1 MAGRP
6 SKSRQL
12 DIWMNGHLVGRWTL
26 DASGRQSLTYDQ
38 AWVGSIE
45 ARPLSL
51 SLPFQVGQQAHRGQA
66 VENYFDNLLPDSDIT
81 RKQLAQR
88 YKAQST
94 QPFDLLAEAGRDCVG
109 AVQLLPSG
117 QTPHNLECIDG
128 CTLTESNV
136 ASLLRS
142 VKNPRDFSLGMED
155 GSGALEREFNDGLRL
170 SIAGAQEKTALL
182 WHEGQWLIPSGS
194 TPTTHI
200 FKLPMGHIG
209 MDRRLDMTTSVENE
223 WLCLRILNAYGLQV
237 PKAAILRFE
246 DQKALV
252 VERFDR
258 ELHSSSRWWLRL
270 PQEDFCQA
278 TATPSLLKYESEGG
292 PGMERIATYLQ
303 GSEHAEQ
310 DLVAFFK
317 VQVLFWMLAA
327 TDGHAKNFSIRLLR
341 GQRYHLTAFYDVL
354 SAWPI
359 VGDTDGK
366 TAGKVA
372 RQKVKLA
379 MSVRETNPGKTRHYN
394 LDTIRRD
401 HFEQMAHRFG
411 LGNRGAAL
419 IDELI
424 EQTPGVIQAVSHELP
439 QQYPRHLFDV
449 ICNNLL
455 DASKRLQA

>member
-1 MAGRP
+1 MAGRY
-6 SKSRQL
+6 SKSRHL
-12 DIWMNGHLVGRWTL
+12 DIWMNGLLVGRWTL
-26 DASGRQSLTYDQ
+26 DASGRQSLSYDE
-38 AWVGSIE
+38 AWVHCIE
-45 ARPLSL
+45 GRPLSL
-51 SLPFQVGQQAHRGQA
+51 SLPFQINQQAHSGQA

-81 RKQLAQR
+81 RKRLAQR
-88 YKAQST
+88 YRAQSI
-94 QPFDLLAEAGRDCVG
+94 QPFDLLAQAGRDCVG
-109 AVQLLPSG
+109 AVQLLPTG

-128 CTLTESNV
+128 YALTESNV
-136 ASLLRS
+136 ASLLRN
-142 VKNPRDFSLGMED
+142 VKNPRDFSLGTDD
-155 GSGALEREFNDGLRL
+155 GSGALQREFNDGLRL

-182 WHEGQWLIPSGS
+182 WHEGQWLIPHGS

-200 FKLPMGHIG
+200 FKLPLGHIG

-223 WLCLRILNAYGLQV
+223 WLCLRILHAYGLQV
-237 PKAAILRFE
+237 PRAAMLRFE
-246 DQKALV
+246 DQQALV

-292 PGMERIATYLQ
+292 PGMDRIATYLQ
-303 GSEHAEQ
+303 GSQHAEQ
-310 DLVAFFK
+310 DLVDFFK

-327 TDGHAKNFSIRLLR
+327 IDGHAKNFSIRLLR
-341 GQRYHLTAFYDVL
+341 NDRYYLTAFYDVL

-359 VGDTDGK
+359 IGTS
-366 TAGKVA
+366 AGKIA

-379 MSVRETNPGKTRHYN
+379 MSVKGKRRHYN

-411 LGNRGAAL
+411 LGNRGATL

-439 QQYPRHLFDV
+439 KQYPIHLFEV
-449 ICNNLL
+449 ICTNLL
-455 DASKRLQA
+455 DASKRLALSRQT